1 MSDDRWGGSTAARLR
16 VTPRWVFGTSLA
28 SDRGGMATT
37 KRIAFLTA
45 GEGIEEV
52 ELTEP
57 WKAVTDAGHTAELLS
72 LEEGEVQLFQ
82 HLDKST
88 TQKVDTLVSSASVD
102 DYDALVL
109 PGGVANPD
117 ALRTDEDAVAFV
129 RDFVASGRPVA
140 AICHAP
146 WTLVEADSVRGRRMT
161 SWPSLQTDVRNAGGE
176 WVDEEVVVDGN
187 LITSRNPDDIP
198 AFNRELISALGD

>member
-1 MSDDRWGGSTAARLR
+1 MS
-16 VTPRWVFGTSLA
+16 
-28 SDRGGMATT
+28 

-45 GEGIEEV
+45 PEGVEEV

-57 WKAVTDAGHTAELLS
+57 WRAMVDAGHTAELLS
-72 LEEGEVQLFQ
+72 LDEGEVQLFN

-88 TQKVDTLVSSASVD
+88 TQRVDRRVRDVSVA

-109 PGGVANPD
+109 PGGVASPD
-117 ALRTDEDAVAFV
+117 ALRMDETAVAFV
-129 RDFVASGRPVA
+129 RDFVDSGKPVA

-146 WTLVEADSVRGRRMT
+146 WTLVEAGRVEGKRLT
-161 SWPSLQTDVRNAGGE
+161 SWPSLQTDVRNGGGD

-187 LITSRNPDDIP
+187 LITSRKPDDVP
-198 AFNRELISALGD
+198 AFSKTLLDALEG